1 MQTPLIDPV
10 ISIEKLKALRERS
23 DLVILDCRGSLTTP
37 GAGKL
42 LFDAGHIPG
51 ASYIDMAQDITGKRT
66 GTNGRTPM
74 VDAATFAQTLRR
86 LGTNTASTVV
96 VYDTGLMNFAPRVW
110 FTVRATGLV
119 NAFVLDGGFDAWQ
132 KSSCP
137 LETVEVPKTPGNFT
151 AAASSERIFST
162 EEIEQNLLTH
172 RYLLLDARIED
183 VYLGIG
189 AGPDAKT
196 GHIPGSVNH
205 PNRLNVGTDGLLLD
219 AGTLELRRAET
230 CLRCAMRDLRV
241 PAFTSEVFPLGS
253 ATRRTRSAP
262 KTKVKSVLSQTGKV
276 TFFRAFFQRK
286 PY

>member
-10 ISIEKLKALRERS
+10 ISVEKLKALRERS
-23 DLVILDCRGSLTTP
+23 DLVILDCRGSLTAP

-51 ASYIDMAQDITGKRT
+51 ASYIDMTQDITGTRT

-86 LGTNTASTVV
+86 LGTNTTSTVV
-96 VYDTGLMNFAPRVW
+96 VYDSGLMNFAPRVW

-151 AAASSERIFST
+151 AATSSERIFST

-219 AGTLELRRAET
+219 AGTLRQTFMRLSEEHPERVIHT
-230 CLRCAMRDLRV
+230 CGSGIAACGNLLAMRHAGL
-241 PAFTSEVFPLGS
+241 TSAGVYIGS
-253 ATRRTRSAP
+253 FSAWISDP
-262 KTKVKSVLSQTGKV
+262 SHPVSTEDEG
-276 TFFRAFFQRK
+276 
-286 PY
+286 

>member
-23 DLVILDCRGSLTTP
+23 DLVILDCRGSLTAP

-51 ASYIDMAQDITGKRT
+51 ASYIDMTQDITGTRT

-74 VDAATFAQTLRR
+74 VDSATFAQTLRR
-86 LGTNTASTVV
+86 LGTNTTSTVV
-96 VYDTGLMNFAPRVW
+96 VYDSGLMNFAPRVW

-219 AGTLELRRAET
+219 AGTLRQTFMRLSEDHPERVIHTCGSGIAACDAPCGTYECRR
-230 CLRCAMRDLRV
+230 LHR
-241 PAFTSEVFPLGS
+241 
-253 ATRRTRSAP
+253 
-262 KTKVKSVLSQTGKV
+262 K
-276 TFFRAFFQRK
+276 FFRLDQR
-286 PY
+286 PVAPSQH

>member
-10 ISIEKLKALRERS
+10 ISVEKLKALRERS
-23 DLVILDCRGSLTTP
+23 DLVILDCRGSLTAP

-51 ASYIDMAQDITGKRT
+51 ASYIDMAQDITSKRT

-110 FTVRATGLV
+110 FTVRSAGLV

-137 LETVEVPKTPGNFT
+137 LETIEEPKKPGNFT
-151 AAASSERIFST
+151 AAPSPERIFST
-162 EEIEQNLLTH
+162 KEIEQNLLTH
-172 RYLLLDARIED
+172 RYLLLDARIEE
-183 VYLGIG
+183 VYLGAS
-189 AGPDAKT
+189 AGLDGKS

-205 PNRLNVGTDGLLLD
+205 PNRLNVGTNGKFLDTDTLRQIFMHLSEGQPERVIHTCGSGIAACGNLL
-219 AGTLELRRAET
+219 
-230 CLRCAMRDLRV
+230 AMRHAGL
-241 PAFTSEVFPLGS
+241 TSAGVYIGS
-253 ATRRTRSAP
+253 FSAWISDP
-262 KTKVKSVLSQTGKV
+262 SHPVSTEDEG
-276 TFFRAFFQRK
+276 
-286 PY
+286 